1 MHSAESVARLAIDLY
16 TRESLYEA
24 LRGIG
29 LGETL
34 PMATDKHDVIALIL
48 NPFRQ
53 P

>member
-1 MHSAESVARLAIDLY
+1 MDSAESIAFLAMDFY

-24 LRGIG
+24 LRDISI
-29 LGETL
+29 GETL
-34 PMATDKHDVIALIL
+34 PVPAFKHDVIALIL